1 LYGHLRDAESVRLA
15 LNRLGSSDRNY
26 DAYQQVFARLATKAY
41 EVMLK
46 LEGSLAKERS
56 PFEKFRELMS
66 AIAPSD

>member
-1 LYGHLRDAESVRLA
+1 
-15 LNRLGSSDRNY
+15 
-26 DAYQQVFARLATKAY
+26 VFARLATKAY